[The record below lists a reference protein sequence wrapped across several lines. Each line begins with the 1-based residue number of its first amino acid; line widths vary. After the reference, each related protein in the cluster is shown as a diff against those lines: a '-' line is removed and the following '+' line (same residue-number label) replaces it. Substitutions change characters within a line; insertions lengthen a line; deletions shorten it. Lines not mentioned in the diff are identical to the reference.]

1 MAKEKPGNL
10 NRRQF
15 IQTSGMAVAGMPFLS
30 FSSQKPKNEPKEN
43 SKDTSFEF
51 SFLTDIHLKPE
62 MNAPLG
68 FQMAIDKVN
77 ELNPDFVITG
87 GDLVYDVMRGDYA
100 RSEMLFDLYQ
110 KMSRGFN
117 MPVFNCIGNHDL
129 FAIYAESPE
138 GADHPD
144 YKYGMW
150 ERYFG
155 KTYYSFDHKGWH
167 FIVLNSLDVT
177 EEKGYKGVFQAEQLD
192 WLAEDLKNTPQSTP
206 IVVTTHI
213 PVLSTHWQL
222 KGQQGNVGVENSQE
236 VFRLLE
242 NHNLKLVLQGHI
254 HWKEY
259 GMVNDRFEFLTGG
272 SIAGNGW
279 KGRRHNT
286 KEGFVQIKV
295 QGENFSWKYIDHGW
309 EDERLKIQ
317 NAGNSGI
324 G

>member
-1 MAKEKPGNL
+1 MAKENPQNL
-10 NRRQF
+10 SRRQF
-15 IQTSGMAVAGMPFLS
+15 IQTSGMAVASMPFLS
-30 FSSQKPKNEPKEN
+30 LSPQKPKGEQKED
-43 SKDTSFEF
+43 SDDASFEF

-77 ELNPDFVITG
+77 ELNPDFVLTG

-110 KMSRGFN
+110 QMSRGFN
-117 MPVFNCIGNHDL
+117 MPVYNCIGNHDL

-138 GADHPD
+138 GSEHPD

-150 ERYFG
+150 ERYCG

-177 EEKGYKGVFQAEQLD
+177 EEKGYKGVFQAEQVD
-192 WLAEDLKNTPQSTP
+192 WLAEDLKNTAQTTP
-206 IVVTTHI
+206 IVITTHI

-222 KGQQGNVGVENSQE
+222 NGQKGNVGVENSQK

-259 GMVNDRFEFLTGG
+259 GIVNDRFEFLTGR

-295 QGENFSWKYIDHGW
+295 QGESFSWEYIDHGW

>member
-1 MAKEKPGNL
+1 MTKNRGNL

-15 IQTSGMAVAGMPFLS
+15 MQTSGLAVASMPFFS
-30 FSSQKPKNEPKEN
+30 FSSEKQTREDSDE
-43 SKDTSFEF
+43 STFEF

-77 ELNPDFVITG
+77 ELKPDFVITG

-100 RSEMLFDLYQ
+100 RSEILFDLYQ
-110 KMSRGFN
+110 KMSQKFE
-117 MPVFNCIGNHDL
+117 MPVYNCIGNHDL
-129 FAIYAESPE
+129 FAIYPESPE

-177 EEKGYKGVFQAEQLD
+177 GDQRYKAEFHAEQLV
-192 WLAEDLKNTPQSTP
+192 WLADDVKRTDPKTP
-206 IVVTTHI
+206 IIITTHI
-213 PVLSTHWQL
+213 PVLSSRGQL
-222 KGQQGNVGVENSQE
+222 IGQQEGVENAKE

-242 NHNLKLVLQGHI
+242 NHNLKLILQGHI

-259 GMVNDRFEFLTGG
+259 GIVNDRFEFLTGG

-286 KEGFVQIKV
+286 KEGFVQVKI
-295 QGENFSWKYIDHGW
+295 QGENISWEYIDHGW

-317 NAGNSGI
+317 NAGNSGME
-324 G
+324 